1 MRKTSLLLTISLTLL
16 TVITATAQ
24 TNDERQVDS
33 LHRVIPT
40 LKGKALVDAYE
51 KLYNIYYYV
60 GDTKGERKAI
70 DQLRDVADREHD
82 SERQCVAKTALLYYY
97 YNADMKDS
105 VLAVF
110 PQVHEFLKA
119 HGNWKRYFDTWAL
132 LVNHYIFTGSNNTA
146 LQEVKKMYEEAQAR
160 GNNYG
165 IGLASYAMGNA
176 YMNIGSN
183 EEARAAYERC
193 LATLP
198 KAEKGL
204 PTLLD
209 VYPYYCDVLAE
220 MHDFTRMIEVTD
232 TWKQYLD
239 THSQELGLEEGT
251 AANSTYYTYY
261 YISRASAM
269 IGLQDYKEA
278 ENLLLKAYENTRELK
293 DNSQLSVAYNLG
305 RLYIKTGDYQKA
317 MEYNNQVMGYYDTPD
332 DPTGLLMAKRQQAEI
347 FLLSRQFE
355 QAANLYKEVFLLA
368 DSLNQND
375 VKNQLNEFN
384 TLFKVNEIEQ
394 VRKEARTRHIY
405 IILGIIILAL
415 LVTGLLALYFLRR
428 MRQKNHE
435 LAVALDHAN
444 ESDRMKTAFLQHVSH
459 EIRTPLNIISGF
471 AQVIGNP
478 DYTLSKPERD
488 DIVQSIE
495 INSQEI
501 TNFINELLEFSE
513 NESQNRYE
521 TTEKVRLNDFCRQV
535 MADAAVVNNGR
546 LQLEVDCQLDDNV
559 IVTSNTTAI
568 RRILR
573 QLISNAMKFT
583 EQGSITLQT
592 RLSDD
597 LSQVM
602 ISVTDTGIGIPQD
615 QQERVFEKFYKVDSF
630 KKGLGL
636 GLPMASRIAS
646 LLGGQL
652 TIDKEYTQGAR
663 LILTLPNK

>member
-1 MRKTSLLLTISLTLL
+1 MNKTTLLLSISLSLL
-16 TVITATAQ
+16 TVSTTHAQ
-24 TNDERQVDS
+24 TEDQRQVDS
-33 LHRVIPT
+33 LNRVIPT
-40 LKGKALVDAYE
+40 LKGKDLVDAYE
-51 KLYNIYYYV
+51 KLYNIYYYL
-60 GDTKGERKAI
+60 GDTKGERKTI
-70 DQLRDVADREHD
+70 DLLRDAADSQND
-82 SERQCVAKTALLYYY
+82 AERKCVAQTALLYYY

-105 VLAVF
+105 VLAAF

-119 HGNWKRYFDTWAL
+119 HGDWKRYFDTWAL
-132 LVNHYIFTGSNNTA
+132 LVNHYIFTGKNNTG
-146 LQEVKKMYEEAQAR
+146 LREVKKMYEDAQAR
-160 GNNYG
+160 DDNYG

-176 YMNIGSN
+176 YMNIGSS

-193 LATLP
+193 LAILP

-204 PTLLD
+204 STLLD

-220 MHDFTRMIEVTD
+220 MKDYKRMIEVTD
-232 TWKQYLD
+232 TWKKYLD
-239 THSQELGLEEGT
+239 THNQELGLEDGT

-278 ENLLLKAYENTRELK
+278 ESLLLKAYENTRELK

-305 RLYIKTGDYQKA
+305 RLYTKTGDYQKA
-317 MEYNNQVMGYYDTPD
+317 MEYNEQVMGYYDTPD
-332 DPTGLLMAKRQQAEI
+332 DPTGLLLAKRQRAEI
-347 FLLSRQFE
+347 LLLSRQFE
-355 QAANLYKEVFLLA
+355 RAATLYKDVFLMA

-384 TLFKVNEIEQ
+384 TLFKVKEIEQ
-394 VRKEARTRHIY
+394 VRKEAHTRHIY

-444 ESDRMKTAFLQHVSH
+444 ESDRMKTAFMQHVSH

-478 DYTLSKPERD
+478 DYELNPKERA
-488 DIVQSIE
+488 DIVE
-495 INSQEI
+495 NMEVNAREI

-513 NESQNRYE
+513 NESQNTYA
-521 TTEKVRLNDFCRQV
+521 TTDDVKVNELCRQV
-535 MADAAVVNNGR
+535 MADAGVVNNGR
-546 LQLEVDCQLDDNV
+546 LQLVTDCLLDDTISIKTNR
-559 IVTSNTTAI
+559 TAI

-573 QLISNAMKFT
+573 QLVSNAFKFT

-597 LSQVM
+597 RSQVM
-602 ISVTDTGIGIPQD
+602 MSVTDTGIGIPQD

-636 GLPMASRIAS
+636 GLPMARRIAQ

-652 TIDKEYTQGAR
+652 TIDQEYTQGAR
-663 LILTLPNK
+663 LVLTLPNQ

>member
-1 MRKTSLLLTISLTLL
+1 
-16 TVITATAQ
+16 
-24 TNDERQVDS
+24 
-33 LHRVIPT
+33 
-40 LKGKALVDAYE
+40 
-51 KLYNIYYYV
+51 
-60 GDTKGERKAI
+60 
-70 DQLRDVADREHD
+70 
-82 SERQCVAKTALLYYY
+82 
-97 YNADMKDS
+97 
-105 VLAVF
+105 
-110 PQVHEFLKA
+110 
-119 HGNWKRYFDTWAL
+119 
-132 LVNHYIFTGSNNTA
+132 
-146 LQEVKKMYEEAQAR
+146 
-160 GNNYG
+160 
-165 IGLASYAMGNA
+165 
-176 YMNIGSN
+176 
-183 EEARAAYERC
+183 
-193 LATLP
+193 
-198 KAEKGL
+198 
-204 PTLLD
+204 
-209 VYPYYCDVLAE
+209 
-220 MHDFTRMIEVTD
+220 
-232 TWKQYLD
+232 
-239 THSQELGLEEGT
+239 
-251 AANSTYYTYY
+251 
-261 YISRASAM
+261 
-269 IGLQDYKEA
+269 
-278 ENLLLKAYENTRELK
+278 
-293 DNSQLSVAYNLG
+293 
-305 RLYIKTGDYQKA
+305 

-495 INSQEI
+495 INSREI

-513 NESQNRYE
+513 NESQNSYE